1 VRIVM
6 IGPPGAGKG
15 TQAKLL
21 QERVGVPQVS
31 TGDMLRDAQR
41 RGTTLGKQTEEFMLK
56 GSLVPDAIVIGV
68 VEERLAEGDCAD
80 GFILDGFPRT
90 VEQARALDEQLR
102 RRGGSLDAVLS
113 ITVPEKELVRRL
125 SGRMMCRSCGAPHHR
140 DFDRPATPGRCNRC
154 GGELYQREDDRED
167 RIALRMAQQ
176 IGDMAPVIAYYRATG
191 VLHEIPGVG
200 PRDEVFGRLAAALA

>member
-1 VRIVM
+1 M

-41 RGTTLGKQTEEFMLK
+41 RGTALGKQTQELMLAGK
-56 GSLVPDAIVIGV
+56 LVPDAVVIEV
-68 VEERLAEGDCAD
+68 VEERLAQPDCAD

-90 VEQARALDEQLR
+90 VEQARALDELLR
-102 RRGGSLDAVLS
+102 CRGESLDTVIS
-113 ITVPEKELVRRL
+113 ITVPESELVRRL

-154 GGELYQREDDRED
+154 GGDLYQREDDRED
-167 RIALRMAQQ
+167 RVALRLAQQ
-176 IGDMAPVIAYYRATG
+176 MGEMGPVVEYYRSTG

-200 PRDEVFGRLAAALA
+200 LRDEVFGRLAAALP